1 MRPSIIRRFLV
12 ATLTSVCVVSFLQA
26 RDLDSL
32 RALIRAQGV
41 SGREDAVRRAI
52 QSRLPAGRS
61 AEVDNLGNLVLVLG
75 SGRPV
80 RLVLAAMDEA
90 GFVVTQIRPDGY
102 LRLRRPAR
110 EPLPPLFNG
119 YFVGQPLL
127 IGAAEGGEPI
137 PAVGAVLSTHLQRGR
152 SDAGSP
158 PPPPRDEDLLVDA
171 GARSE
176 AEARAAGIRILA
188 PLSLE
193 KDLAVLGGGMV
204 AGFGMDGRAGCEVLL
219 QLAHSLTPP
228 RQGSLVLAWAAQ
240 SWTGERGAQRLARRF
255 EPDEVLVV
263 DFHASAAAGEALEP
277 PSGRAGHGP
286 FLADSPEKDPGS
298 RDLRTRIR
306 AQARAVGI
314 PLQRVRFPSSH
325 DGKPF
330 AGRSLAV
337 LGVPVRFPGTPVE
350 TVSLDDLDALVR
362 LLGATLEA
370 PR

>member
-1 MRPSIIRRFLV
+1 MRPSPVRRFLL
-12 ATLTSVCVVSFLQA
+12 ATLAWVCLVPSLWSQ
-26 RDLDSL
+26 DLDSL
-32 RALIRAQGV
+32 RALIRAQGI
-41 SGREDAVRRAI
+41 SGREAPVRGAI

-80 RLVLAAMDEA
+80 RLVLAGMDEA

-110 EPLPPLFNG
+110 EPLPPRFNG

-127 IGAAEGGEPI
+127 IGAADGRDPI
-137 PAVGAVLSTHLQRGR
+137 PAVAAVPSTHLQRGR
-152 SDAGSP
+152 SDSGSP

-176 AEARAAGIRILA
+176 AEAKAAGIRLLA
-188 PLSLE
+188 PVSLE

-219 QLAHSLTPP
+219 ELARTVTPP
-228 RQGSLVLAWAAQ
+228 REGSLVLAWAAQ
-240 SWTGERGAQRLARRF
+240 SWAGERGAERLARRF
-255 EPDEVLVV
+255 EPDEVLIV
-263 DFHASAAAGEALEP
+263 DFYASAAAGEKGP
-277 PSGRAGHGP
+277 PPAGRAGGGP
-286 FLADSPEKDPGS
+286 FLADSPEKDEAS
-298 RDLRTRIR
+298 RALRARIR
-306 AQARAVGI
+306 AKAHDVGI
-314 PLQRVRFPSSH
+314 PLQRVRFPASH

-350 TVSLDDLDALVR
+350 TVSLDDLSALVR
-362 LLGATLEA
+362 LMGAYLEA

>member
-1 MRPSIIRRFLV
+1 MRPSIIGRLLV
-12 ATLTSVCVVSFLQA
+12 VTLTFVCLVSFLQA
-26 RDLDSL
+26 QDLDSL

-41 SGREDAVRRAI
+41 SGREAPVRRVI

-61 AEVDNLGNLVLVLG
+61 AEVDNLGNLVLVMG

-80 RLVLAAMDEA
+80 KLVLAAMDET

-127 IGAAEGGEPI
+127 IGAGDGRDSI
-137 PAVGAVLSTHLQRGR
+137 PAVAAVRSTHLQRGR
-152 SDAGSP
+152 SDTDSP
-158 PPPPRDEDLLVDA
+158 PPPPRDEDLLVDV

-176 AEARAAGIRILA
+176 AEAKAAGIRLLA
-188 PLSLE
+188 PVSLE
-193 KDLAVLGGGMV
+193 KDLAVLGEGMV

-219 QLAHSLTPP
+219 QLARNLTPP
-228 RQGSLVLAWAAQ
+228 REGSLVLAWAAQ
-240 SWTGERGAQRLARRF
+240 SWTGERGAERLARRF
-255 EPDEVLVV
+255 EPDEVLVL
-263 DFHASAAAGEALEP
+263 DSYASPAAGETVTP
-277 PSGRAGHGP
+277 PGGRAGGGP

-298 RDLRTRIR
+298 RQLRAAIR
-306 AQARAVGI
+306 AKAHAVGI
-314 PLQRVRFPSSH
+314 PLQRVPFPSSH

-362 LLGATLEA
+362 LMGATLEA

>member
-1 MRPSIIRRFLV
+1 MRTLRRFLP
-12 ATLTSVCVVSFLQA
+12 AALVCFCLVSSLQSQ
-26 RDLDSL
+26 DLDSL

-41 SGREDAVRRAI
+41 SGREAPVRRAI

-80 RLVLAAMDEA
+80 RLVMAAMDEA
-90 GFVVTQIRPDGY
+90 GFVVTEIRPDGY

-110 EPLPPLFNG
+110 EPLPPRFNA

-127 IGAAEGGEPI
+127 IGATDGRDPI
-137 PAVGAVLSTHLQRGR
+137 PAVGAILSTHLQRGR
-152 SDAGSP
+152 SDDATP
-158 PPPPRDEDLLVDA
+158 APPPRDEDLLVDA

-176 AEARAAGIRILA
+176 AEAKAAGIHLLA
-188 PLSLE
+188 PVTLE

-219 QLAHSLTPP
+219 QLASDVTPP
-228 RQGSLVLAWAAQ
+228 KEGSLVLAWVAQ
-240 SWTGERGAQRLARRF
+240 SWSGERGAERLARRF
-255 EPDEVLVV
+255 EPSEVLVL
-263 DFHASAAAGEALEP
+263 DFYAAAGAAETVKP
-277 PSGRAGHGP
+277 PDGRAGRGP
-286 FLADSPEKDPGS
+286 FLADSPEKDAAS
-298 RDLRTRIR
+298 RGLRAGIR
-306 AQARAVGI
+306 AKAHTLSI
-314 PLQRVRFPSSH
+314 PLQSVRFPSSH

-330 AGRSLAV
+330 AGRPLAV

-350 TVSLDDLDALVR
+350 AVSLDDLDALVR
-362 LLGATLEA
+362 LMDAYLES